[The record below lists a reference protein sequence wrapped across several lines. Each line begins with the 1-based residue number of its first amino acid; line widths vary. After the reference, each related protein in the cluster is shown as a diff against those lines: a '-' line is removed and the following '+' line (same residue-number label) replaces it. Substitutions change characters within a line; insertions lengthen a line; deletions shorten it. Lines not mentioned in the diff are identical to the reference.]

1 MKDENII
8 SEEEARQ
15 LWSEIE
21 NQGLGYWI
29 LEYGYEG
36 ENRILIELN
45 KKAKESMRDLSI
57 HLQNIWDKYEIG

>member
-1 MKDENII
+1 MSKEIEI
-8 SEEEARQ
+8 SEDEARQ

-21 NQGLGYWI
+21 NQGLGYWV

-36 ENRILIELN
+36 EDPILIELN
-45 KKAKESMRDLSI
+45 KKAKESMRDLRT